1 VFPSSRVSRIG
12 RPRIAWRNWLLVAV
26 GWLASLGVATA
37 ADVKLRWTNPSFSAT
52 DSCTEDST
60 QPLLDLYRNT
70 LTAVRIP
77 EGDTLRWYLPATVD
91 SCVVELADSVHY
103 VIFTM
108 TPEDLSGNLACPGN
122 QELVAVPARDWAPGL
137 KGTYYD
143 NEDLTAPFGS
153 RTDPTIS
160 FTWGQGAPLPG
171 MGADLFSEHWEGEI
185 YFPVSGVWSL
195 SAIVEDGWRA
205 WVNGV
210 FVANDFG
217 VQAVHESSC
226 QFQAEAGWTHLV
238 VEAMHHNGNAQMTL
252 SWTPPGGAKIIVPT
266 ANLRH

>member
-1 VFPSSRVSRIG
+1 MVV
-12 RPRIAWRNWLLVAV
+12 V
-26 GWLASLGVATA
+26 GLLASLGVGTA
-37 ADVKLRWTNPSFSAT
+37 ADVKLRWTNPSYNAA
-52 DSCTEDST
+52 DSCTVDST
-60 QPLLDLYRNT
+60 RPLLDLYRNT

-77 EGDTLRWYLPATVD
+77 EGDTLRWYLPATSGRND
-91 SCVVELADSVHY
+91 SCIVELADSVHY
-103 VIFTM
+103 VVFTM

-122 QELVAVPARDWAPGL
+122 RELVAIPARDFRQGL

-153 RTDPTIS
+153 RTDPTVS

-171 MGADLFSEHWEGEI
+171 MGVDLFSEHWEGEI
-185 YFPVSGVWSL
+185 NFPVSGVWSL

-226 QFQAEAGWTHLV
+226 QFQAESGWTHLV

-252 SWTPPGGAKIIVPT
+252 SWTPPGGVKVIVPPV
-266 ANLRH
+266 NLRN